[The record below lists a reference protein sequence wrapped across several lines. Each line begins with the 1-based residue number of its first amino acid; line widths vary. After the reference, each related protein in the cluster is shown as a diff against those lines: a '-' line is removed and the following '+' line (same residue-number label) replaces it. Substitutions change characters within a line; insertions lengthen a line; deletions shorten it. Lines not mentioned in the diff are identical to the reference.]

1 MVKIMKYYLIYNCF
15 NLGRERPGDSLI
27 QSGADSDA
35 VDENGDTP
43 LHWAVQ
49 YGNLIKDIW

>member
-1 MVKIMKYYLIYNCF
+1 MKYYLIYNCF